1 MNMYFKAK
9 QVMEDLFAKDTQF
22 ALATA
27 HANEPSVRMVD
38 VYFEDDS
45 FYLVTHA
52 KSQKVR
58 ELTAN
63 SKVALCSKLHRF
75 SGLASNLGHPLR
87 QENQVIRSKLVMAFA
102 PWYFAHNNEEDENLC
117 FVRIV
122 LQEGFFYQG
131 RMGYRVDFREQKAE
145 EFKFTY
151 DIVEV
156 S

>member
-1 MNMYFKAK
+1 MD
-9 QVMEDLFAKDTQF
+9 VPIDLSAITIQTERLLLRAF
-22 ALATA
+22 
-27 HANEPSVRMVD
+27 R
-38 VYFEDDS
+38 EDD
-45 FYLVTHA
+45 
-52 KSQKVR
+52 
-58 ELTAN
+58 
-63 SKVALCSKLHRF
+63 
-75 SGLASNLGHPLR
+75 LASNLGHPLR

-122 LQEGFFYQG
+122 LQEGLFYQG

-156 S
+156 P